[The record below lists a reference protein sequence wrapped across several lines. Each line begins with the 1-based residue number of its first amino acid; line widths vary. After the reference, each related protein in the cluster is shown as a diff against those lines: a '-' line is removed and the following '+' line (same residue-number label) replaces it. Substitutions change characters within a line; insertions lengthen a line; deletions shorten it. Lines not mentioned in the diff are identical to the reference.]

1 MLYAY
6 SWDSSNKQKGFD
18 MESRELF
25 ELREELK
32 AAIDKLRGD
41 LKDVDQNLKDT
52 YLSRATAALSAEGKD
67 FGTTSIVD
75 GNRKIKAVVTKKV
88 SWDQDSLRE
97 ALGTLSDEDARH
109 YGKLT
114 FAVEERKFTN
124 APPAI
129 RSVLEEC
136 RTTEVGRFTVEL
148 DT

>member
-18 MESRELF
+18 MNSRELF
-25 ELREELK
+25 EVREELK
-32 AAIDKLRGD
+32 AAIDKLRSD

-67 FGTTSIVD
+67 FGTTTIVD

>member
-1 MLYAY
+1 M
-6 SWDSSNKQKGFD
+6 N
-18 MESRELF
+18 SRELF
-25 ELREELK
+25 GRRDELK
-32 AAIDKLRGD
+32 AAISKLRGD
-41 LKDVDQNLKDT
+41 LKGVEEELSDT
-52 YLSRATAALSAEGKD
+52 YLHHARDVLYAEGKD
-67 FGTTSIVD
+67 FGTAHIVD
-75 GNRKIKAVVTKKV
+75 GNRKIKAVVSKKI
-88 SWDQDSLRE
+88 SWDQDGLRE

-129 RSVLEEC
+129 RSVLEKC